1 MGAVKALSDIAS
13 IGSLVS
19 GVAVLISLVYLAL
32 QIRQAERNQRAIIQ
46 QARASRT
53 ADVLI
58 GIAQPGIIE
67 SYYKVA
73 DGDEDV
79 SLIDIRRFGSL
90 FRASLYGFEDA
101 YFQHKN
107 RLLDDNAF
115 ASTVGSIRFVLRR
128 PGVRANW
135 KLQRAMHDKGFAALM
150 DGLLQ
155 EVPVGDF
162 TPTGAALELAQWREM
177 VAAEKAEARSAT

>member
-1 MGAVKALSDIAS
+1 MTLSDLAS

-19 GVAVLISLVYLAL
+19 GVAVLISLIYLAL
-32 QIRQAERNQRAIIQ
+32 QMRQSERNQRAMIQ

-53 ADVLI
+53 SDLMVSVS
-58 GIAQPGIIE
+58 QPGIIE
-67 SYYKVA
+67 SYYKVM
-73 DGDEDV
+73 DGDGDV
-79 SLIDIRRFGSL
+79 SIVDIRRFGTL

-115 ASTVGSIRFVLRR
+115 ASTLGTIRWVLRW
-128 PGVRANW
+128 PGVRVSW
-135 KLQRAMHDKGFAALM
+135 KLQRQMHDQGFAALI
-150 DGLLQ
+150 DSLLL

-162 TPTGAALELAQWREM
+162 TAAGAAHELAQWREM
-177 VAAEKAEARSAT
+177 IAAETAGDSGRA

>member
-1 MGAVKALSDIAS
+1 MTLSDLAS

-19 GVAVLISLVYLAL
+19 GVAVLISLIYLAL
-32 QIRQAERNQRAIIQ
+32 QIRQSERNQRAIIQ
-46 QARASRT
+46 QTRASRT

-115 ASTVGSIRFVLRR
+115 ASTVGSIRYVLHW
-128 PGVRANW
+128 PGVRASW
-135 KLQRAMHDKGFAALM
+135 KLQRAMHDQGFATLM
-150 DGLLQ
+150 DRLLL
-155 EVPVGDF
+155 EASAG
-162 TPTGAALELAQWREM
+162 GAASISPAQELAQWCEA
-177 VAAEKAEARSAT
+177 VAAEKAAVPGAT

>member
-1 MGAVKALSDIAS
+1 MALSDLAS
-13 IGSLVS
+13 VGSLVS

-32 QIRQAERNQRAIIQ
+32 QMRQSERNQRALMQ

-53 ADVLI
+53 SDVM
-58 GIAQPGIIE
+58 IAISQPGITE

-73 DGDEDV
+73 DGDDDV
-79 SLIDIRRFGSL
+79 SLVDIRRFATL

-107 RLLDDNAF
+107 GLLDDNAF
-115 ASTVGSIRFVLRR
+115 ASTVGSISFVLRR

-135 KLQRAMHDKGFAALM
+135 KLQRAMHDQGFVALM

-177 VAAEKAEARSAT
+177 VAAEKAEARSAI

>member
-1 MGAVKALSDIAS
+1 MSLADLAS

-19 GVAVLISLVYLAL
+19 GVAVLISLIYLAL
-32 QIRQAERNQRAIIQ
+32 QVRQSERNQRALMQ
-46 QARASRT
+46 QTRASRT
-53 ADVLI
+53 TDLLI
-58 GIAQPGIIE
+58 AISQPGITE

-73 DGDEDV
+73 DGDDDV

-101 YFQHKN
+101 YFQHQN

-115 ASTVGSIRFVLRR
+115 ASTLATIRFILRR

-135 KLQRAMHDKGFAALM
+135 KLQRQMHDTGFTALM
-150 DGLLQ
+150 DRLL
-155 EVPVGDF
+155 EEMPVGDF
-162 TPTGAALELAQWREM
+162 SATGAALELAQWREM
-177 VAAEKAEARSAT
+177 VAAERAPTGG